1 VLGPALSA
9 QARGASPGQAS
20 TGQATPGQATPG
32 QAEAPKAAE
41 RVGDR
46 VPEFA
51 FPEFLNGDGRQTLS
65 AFRGSPLLI
74 DFWGTH

>member
-1 VLGPALSA
+1 MLGPALSA

-20 TGQATPGQATPG
+20 TGQATPG